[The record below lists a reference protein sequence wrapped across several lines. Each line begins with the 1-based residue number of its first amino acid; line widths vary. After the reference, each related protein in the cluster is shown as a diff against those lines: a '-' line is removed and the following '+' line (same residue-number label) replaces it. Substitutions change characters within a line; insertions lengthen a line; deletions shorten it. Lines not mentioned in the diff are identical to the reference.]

1 MTALRSYDAC
11 LVGDQGW
18 EDPPP
23 KREAPPRFGRTG
35 SGAIDHDEDAHH
47 VYQRPARAASN
58 RSIGDKY
65 VDLENRAR
73 KRDRGSG
80 GLCLPERRVRDL
92 TRFFSF
98 TYGGLPDDDA
108 GRDLFFVLAQHVT
121 SLNGDPERNVRD
133 YAAAWCKW
141 MPDDEL
147 DAFVRRVLAKP
158 YRWRADPLGAEI
170 GLLDAVRTLL
180 DIRTIGAIDVPKAE
194 REKRRAQSKAETKR
208 EKRRAAGMKPQAES
222 LSSTKPWLAEGMSR
236 AKWYRLGRHRETSET
251 VLTPHILTKLY
262 RGQSCLTP
270 PAAPRAAP
278 PQGFPQCGMRL
289 GAFPSL
295 SRKPSER
302 PHMRAEQVEG
312 RA

>member
-1 MTALRSYDAC
+1 M
-11 LVGDQGW
+11 
-18 EDPPP
+18 
-23 KREAPPRFGRTG
+23 
-35 SGAIDHDEDAHH
+35 
-47 VYQRPARAASN
+47 
-58 RSIGDKY
+58 
-65 VDLENRAR
+65 ENRAR

-92 TRFFSF
+92 TRFFAF

-147 DAFVRRVLAKP
+147 DAFVRRVLAKS
-158 YRWRADPLGAEI
+158 YKWGADPLGAEI

-194 REKRRAQSKAETKR
+194 REKRRAQRKAETKR
-208 EKRRAAGMKPQAES
+208 AKRRAAGMKPQAES

-251 VLTPHILTKLY
+251 GLTPHILTKHY

-270 PAAPRAAP
+270 ETPPSAAP
-278 PQGFPQCGMRL
+278 PQTMRAGMMLGFPSASDHAMSSDRRRANHQETWVLTTNHPTG
-289 GAFPSL
+289 G
-295 SRKPSER
+295 KKSER
-302 PHMRAEQVEG
+302 PHMRAEQVEV